1 MAAMRL
7 ASHWRLGAFGAVAL
21 LLAACG
27 SGDSTDAVA
36 TQPAPTAALTQA
48 PAQAPLPPPLAAA
61 TEAPA
66 EQGPLRADG
75 LTGAP
80 VPVPEGQ
87 SAAFDVERLNVR
99 AGAFPPLDH
108 PEVVSRD
115 EAWWLKPET
124 LVLGALNNGEARA
137 YPITMM
143 QFHHVANDELGGA
156 PYLVTF

>member
-1 MAAMRL
+1 MTRFRIQSRTGVAV
-7 ASHWRLGAFGAVAL
+7 LGAAAL

-27 SGDSTDAVA
+27 GGDSTDTVA
-36 TQPAPTAALTQA
+36 TQPAPTAAVTQA
-48 PAQAPLPPPLAAA
+48 PAQAPSPTPLATA
-61 TEAPA
+61 TEQPA
-66 EQGPLRADG
+66 EQAPPRADG
-75 LTGAP
+75 LTGAS
-80 VPVPEGQ
+80 VPVIEVQ
-87 SAAFDVERLNVR
+87 SAAFDAERLNVR

-108 PEVVSRD
+108 PQVVSPD

-143 QFHHVANDELGGA
+143 QFHDVANDELGGE